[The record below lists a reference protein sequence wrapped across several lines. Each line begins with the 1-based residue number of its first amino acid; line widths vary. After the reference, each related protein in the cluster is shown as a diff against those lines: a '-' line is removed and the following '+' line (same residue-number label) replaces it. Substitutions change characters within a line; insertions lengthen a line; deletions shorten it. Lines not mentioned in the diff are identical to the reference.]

1 MTGEEVNVPLGQR
14 MLIAGRSGAGKSWS
28 ARPLLY
34 DASEGETNSLAI
46 IDLKQVEARCWDHRA
61 RVATTPEAVEQL
73 VAELVEEQTERLA
86 MVPKGEDTITPTKER
101 PRITL
106 FVDEGAEVMTV
117 AKDALA
123 GLESIARMGRA
134 ACIDL
139 WWATQKPTMSGSS
152 AGIPPQIA
160 PQLSTRICLAV
171 SSPTEARTVLGE
183 DAQAKGWTAD
193 ELPAPGYALVRDG
206 KRKPNAVKTRALSPK
221 QVVALP
227 DRPIWERLGVAPVII
242 NMRKPPAPPAP
253 PAEGTDERVLRIVGD
268 GPARQKDI
276 AEQAGLPKGTVS
288 KVVARLV
295 ETGQLARLED
305 GTVAAR

>member
-1 MTGEEVNVPLGQR
+1 M
-14 MLIAGRSGAGKSWS
+14 
-28 ARPLLY
+28 
-34 DASEGETNSLAI
+34 
-46 IDLKQVEARCWDHRA
+46 H
-61 RVATTPEAVEQL
+61 L

-86 MVPKGEDTITPTKER
+86 MVPKGEDTITPTRER

-106 FVDEGAEVMTV
+106 FVDEGAEVMT
-117 AKDALA
+117 AGKDALE
-123 GLESIARMGRA
+123 GLESMARMGRA

-171 SSPTEARTVLGE
+171 SSPAEARTVLGE
-183 DAQAKGWTAD
+183 DAQAMGWTAD

-227 DRPIWERLGVAPVII
+227 DRPIWHRPGVAPVV
-242 NMRKPPAPPAP
+242 NMRKPPAPSAP
-253 PAEGTDERVLRIVGD
+253 PTADSTDERVLRVVVE

-276 AEQAGLPKGTVS
+276 AERSGLPKGTVS
-288 KVVARLV
+288 KVVSRLI
-295 ETGQLARLED
+295 ESGQLARLED